1 MCFLVL
7 VNIDG
12 ALVSLPQVQSAYLK
26 TTSDAMTL
34 YGFTPSVSGSYRITQ
49 KKISGDHEI
58 RLYGSDFTPLY
69 DGYFYDRSFDLVAG
83 TLYYITV
90 THYRGADTSES
101 YLQIYKE
108 A

>member
-1 MCFLVL
+1 MSFSSPSTS
-7 VNIDG
+7 I
-12 ALVSLPQVQSAYLK
+12 VSSAFK
-26 TTSDAMTL
+26 TVSGRIV
-34 YGFTPSVSGSYRITQ
+34 YGFTPSASGSYRITQ

-69 DGYFYDRSFDLVAG
+69 DGYFYNQSFDLAAG
-83 TLYYITV
+83 ILYYITV

-101 YLQIYKE
+101 YLQIFKE